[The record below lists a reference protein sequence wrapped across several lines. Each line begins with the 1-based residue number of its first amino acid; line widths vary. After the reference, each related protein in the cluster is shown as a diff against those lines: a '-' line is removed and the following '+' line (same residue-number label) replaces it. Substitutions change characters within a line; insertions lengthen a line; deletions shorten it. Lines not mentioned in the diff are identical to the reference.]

1 MPGSP
6 ARSIIGRSTGRARS
20 EEERVPS
27 LTAGLV
33 ASLAGW
39 MVDDLVQP
47 YLGMGF
53 ALFLSFASSTV
64 VFYVARNWLIDLRG
78 R

>member
-1 MPGSP
+1 M
-6 ARSIIGRSTGRARS
+6 
-20 EEERVPS
+20 VPS
-27 LTAGLV
+27 LAAGIV

-39 MVDDLVQP
+39 MVDDLVEP

-53 ALFLSFASSTV
+53 AFILSFVLSTV
-64 VFYVARNWLIDLRG
+64 VFYAARKWLIELRG